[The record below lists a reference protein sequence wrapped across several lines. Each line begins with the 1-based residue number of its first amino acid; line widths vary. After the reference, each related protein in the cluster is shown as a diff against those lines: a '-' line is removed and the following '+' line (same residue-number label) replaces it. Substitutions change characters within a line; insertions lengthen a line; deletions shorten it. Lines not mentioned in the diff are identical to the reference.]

1 MTTIQTEARP
11 VNARSEFSADQ
22 FEAARVAY
30 STNSALVD
38 IIGKLSDA
46 DRDEAIA
53 DAIGAIETLRDMRT
67 NGKGHI
73 PSGYWGVNA
82 SNIAGMMLKSAPTRA
97 EVVKLFK
104 LPKTK
109 K

>member
-1 MTTIQTEARP
+1 MIQNLTEARP
-11 VNARSEFSADQ
+11 ETARSEFSADQ
-22 FEAARVAY
+22 FEAARAAY
-30 STNSALVD
+30 SANSALVD
-38 IIGKLSDA
+38 VIGKLSDEE
-46 DRDEAIA
+46 RDEAIA
-53 DAIGAIETLRDMRT
+53 SAIGAIETLRNMRT

-82 SNIAGMMLKSAPTRA
+82 SNIAAMMLKSAPTRA

-104 LPKTK
+104 LPKPK